1 MMRMS
6 KVDIN
11 WEIFQGD
18 VWAIDLKI
26 LSIMKRYLD
35 LLYHVIS
42 TGDFERS
49 NSMKKGNSS

>member
-35 LLYHVIS
+35 LLYHVII